1 MDDTSKITS
10 DVEKLQKPMVIGI
23 AGGTGSGKTTV
34 LEAIVSTL
42 GSKDVVVIAHDSYY
56 KDRSHL
62 PMEERVKINYD
73 HPEALDTAL
82 LIQHVRQLQA
92 GMPAEVPIY
101 DFSTH
106 TRRKEFRLVHP
117 AKVILVEG
125 ILILANQELRSL
137 FDIKIFV
144 DTDPDIRFIRRME
157 RDISERART
166 RESVVKQ
173 YMESVRP
180 MHIAYVEPSKSFA
193 DVIVPEGGFNYVAI
207 DMIITKIQSIIEGR
221 EFYTQR

>member
-1 MDDTSKITS
+1 MDKAVDLVAGGK
-10 DVEKLQKPMVIGI
+10 KLNRPMVVGI

-34 LEAIVSTL
+34 LEAIVATL
-42 GSKDVVVIAHDSYY
+42 GSSDVVVIAHDSYY

-62 PMEERVKINYD
+62 PMEERAKVNYD
-73 HPEALDTAL
+73 HPDALDTPL
-82 LIQHVRQLQA
+82 LIQHVRRLQA
-92 GMPAEVPIY
+92 GQPAEVPIY

-106 TRRKEFRLVHP
+106 TRRTEHRLVQP

-125 ILILANQELRSL
+125 ILILANEELRSL

-144 DTDPDIRFIRRME
+144 DTDADIRFIRRME

-166 RESVVKQ
+166 RESVVQQ

-193 DVIVPEGGFNYVAI
+193 DVIVPEGGHNVVAI
-207 DMIITKIQSIIEGR
+207 DMIITKIKSIIEGH
-221 EFYTQR
+221 

>member
-1 MDDTSKITS
+1 MENFLKITS
-10 DVEKLQKPMVIGI
+10 DLEKRKSPMIVGI

-34 LEAIVSTL
+34 IHEIVATL

-56 KDRSHL
+56 KDRSHM

-73 HPEALDTAL
+73 HPDALDTPL
-82 LIQHVRQLQA
+82 LIRHIRQLSA
-92 GMPAEVPIY
+92 GEPAEVPIY
-101 DFSTH
+101 DFSSH
-106 TRRKEFRLVHP
+106 TRRPEVVLVQP

-125 ILILANQELRSL
+125 ILILANEELRNL

-173 YMESVRP
+173 YLETVRP

-193 DVIVPEGGFNYVAI
+193 DVIIPEGGHNVVAI
-207 DMIITKIQSIIEGR
+207 DMIITKIKAIIDNW
-221 EFYTQR
+221 

>member
-1 MDDTSKITS
+1 MENFLKITS
-10 DVEKLQKPMVIGI
+10 DLEKRKSPMVVGI

-34 LEAIVSTL
+34 IHEIVATL
-42 GSKDVVVIAHDSYY
+42 GSTDVVVIAHDSYY
-56 KDRSHL
+56 KDRSHM

-73 HPEALDTAL
+73 HPDALDTPL
-82 LIQHVRQLQA
+82 LIQHIRQLSA
-92 GMPAEVPIY
+92 GEPAEVPIY
-101 DFSTH
+101 DFSSH
-106 TRRKEFRLVHP
+106 TRRPEVILVQP

-125 ILILANQELRSL
+125 ILILANEELRNL

-173 YMESVRP
+173 YMETVRP

-193 DVIVPEGGFNYVAI
+193 DVIIPEGGHNVVAI
-207 DMIITKIQSIIEGR
+207 DMIITKIKAIIDNW
-221 EFYTQR
+221 

>member
-1 MDDTSKITS
+1 MDKAVDLVAGGK
-10 DVEKLQKPMVIGI
+10 KLNRPMVVGI

-34 LEAIVSTL
+34 LEAIVATL
-42 GSKDVVVIAHDSYY
+42 GSSDVVVIAHDSYY

-62 PMEERVKINYD
+62 PMEERAKVNYD
-73 HPEALDTAL
+73 HPDALDTPL
-82 LIQHVRQLQA
+82 LIQHVRRLQA
-92 GMPAEVPIY
+92 GQPAEVPIY

-106 TRRKEFRLVHP
+106 TRRKEHRLVQP

-125 ILILANQELRSL
+125 ILILANEELRSL

-144 DTDPDIRFIRRME
+144 DTDADIRFIRRME

-166 RESVVKQ
+166 RESVVQQ

-193 DVIVPEGGFNYVAI
+193 DVIVPEGGHNVVAI
-207 DMIITKIQSIIEGR
+207 DMIITKIKSIIEGH
-221 EFYTQR
+221 